1 MNKLYKDCEKF
12 LASIGFKKYRGS
24 KVENCT
30 EFTYSKKPLKYKVAL
45 HYFLED
51 VNVSYEWYYKHE
63 RKIIATRYIIE
74 NIDQFKFLILNSSR
88 SIVFKFK
95 ESRNNKVIEMI
106 KQETIIAE

>member
-1 MNKLYKDCEKF
+1 
-12 LASIGFKKYRGS
+12 
-24 KVENCT
+24 
-30 EFTYSKKPLKYKVAL
+30 
-45 HYFLED
+45 
-51 VNVSYEWYYKHE
+51 VSYEWYYKHE